1 MTDNAPRAE
10 AAEAEV
16 ERLRAHH
23 TKMTRY
29 DEGLV
34 KSERRRAETA
44 EAEVERLTRECLDRE
59 ATETDARERLRRCEE
74 RLAKLDGLAQSA
86 IQAEADAVRQL
97 EDTLA
102 AVAALH
108 VRTPTDGGPDY
119 CPGCSRL
126 AQEWVKWPCPTGAVL
141 PRD

>member
-34 KSERRRAETA
+34 KSERRRAEAA

-59 ATETDARERLRRCEE
+59 ATETDARERLRQTEQR
-74 RLAKLDGLAQSA
+74 
-86 IQAEADAVRQL
+86 
-97 EDTLA
+97 LA
-102 AVAALH
+102 AVDALPEELREVRDMLRGPNYGKPMDCREANAYDH
-108 VRTPTDGGPDY
+108 VRE
-119 CPGCSRL
+119 RL
-126 AQEWVKWPCPTGAVL
+126 SKILGI